1 MSECCKETMCTT
13 CIHQDICSLKE
24 KFLDA
29 QKAVNYGVV
38 HGALAMTTPG
48 DTSMASLKEVEA
60 KVNGAGARVQ
70 R

>member
-1 MSECCKETMCTT
+1 MIYGLMT
-13 CIHQDICSLKE
+13 
-24 KFLDA
+24 FGDA
-29 QKAVNYGVV
+29 QQAVNYGVV

-60 KVNGAGARVQ
+60 KVHGAGARVQ